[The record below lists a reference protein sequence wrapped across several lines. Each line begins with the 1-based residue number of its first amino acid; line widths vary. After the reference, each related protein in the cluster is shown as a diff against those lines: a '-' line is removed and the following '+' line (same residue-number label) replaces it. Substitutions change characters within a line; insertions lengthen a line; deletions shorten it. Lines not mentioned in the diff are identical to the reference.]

1 MVLNT
6 YYESL
11 FADDLNF
18 LETLIN
24 KKILSNQVKYII
36 VLNGINLSEVSLTT
50 QAEALLDQLR
60 AADIF

>member
-6 YYESL
+6 FYESL